1 MPRPSDI
8 AAEAPPRT
16 RIESEKRII
25 GVMVHLYCRRRLHT
39 DTLPPEFAEL
49 LDYAHRRLDRC
60 RFGEAKTSCKRCPI
74 HCYAPAKRSL
84 MREVMRWCGPR
95 MLFFHPLITLNHYLH
110 R

>member
-1 MPRPSDI
+1 MPRHSDI
-8 AAEAPPRT
+8 AVEAPPRT

-74 HCYAPAKRSL
+74 HCYAPDKRAL
-84 MREVMRWCGPR
+84 MRQVMRWCGPR
-95 MLFFHPLITLNHYLH
+95 MLFFHPLITLKHYLH

>member
-1 MPRPSDI
+1 MPNPSN
-8 AAEAPPRT
+8 ALPEKAPHT
-16 RIESEKRII
+16 RIEAEKRII
-25 GVMVHLYCRRRLHT
+25 GVMVRLYCRRRLHT
-39 DTLPPEFAEL
+39 VTLPPEYAEL
-49 LDYAHRRLDRC
+49 LAYAHRRLDRC

-95 MLFFHPLITLNHYLH
+95 MLFYHPLITLKHYLQ